1 MHDSTGSPRKH
12 LLESTFTSARL
23 GGIEKGSIVIDSK
36 PEHLFAGSLGGI
48 MATEDSIM
56 VEKEEQ
62 TFVIRDPQEQK
73 FRTIVDAKIKE
84 FRTLRQLEQQLRK
97 QTPRITMRPYKP
109 SPFDT
114 HSTIKRIAG
123 QVKQLDHQRCKSSE

>member
-1 MHDSTGSPRKH
+1 
-12 LLESTFTSARL
+12 
-23 GGIEKGSIVIDSK
+23 
-36 PEHLFAGSLGGI
+36 